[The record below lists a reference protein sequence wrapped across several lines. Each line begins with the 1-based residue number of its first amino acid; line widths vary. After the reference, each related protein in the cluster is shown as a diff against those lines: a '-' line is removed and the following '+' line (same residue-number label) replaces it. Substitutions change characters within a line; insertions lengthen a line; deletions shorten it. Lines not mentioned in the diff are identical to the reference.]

1 MAHVQFRILG
11 PVEVWL
17 DSRLT
22 VPTGQ
27 PRALL
32 AALLLGANRVQEL
45 DWLVGAV
52 WGDQPPPAAGDRI
65 ATQIAQLRRMI
76 GRRLV
81 VVGANGSPGPDST
94 PRRRPHSGA
103 DAHRH
108 GGSAGV
114 GPADETV
121 AGRAGYLLRVEPAQ
135 LDLLLFEETVT
146 RARIDMAARDYAAAS
161 AGLRAALALWRGAP
175 LSDVDSAL
183 LREFEAPRLEEQRL
197 SALEDR
203 LEADL
208 RLGRHAHVVEE
219 LRALAAEHPLRERF
233 CRHLM
238 IALYRC
244 RRRDAALRAFS
255 TAERTMR
262 ALGVIPGPS
271 LRQLALAIR
280 TDHPSLGPP
289 S

>member
-52 WGDQPPPAAGDRI
+52 WGDQPPPAAGDLI
-65 ATQIAQLRRMI
+65 ASQIAQLRRMI

-81 VVGANGSPGPDST
+81 VVAPNGSPGPDST
-94 PRRRPHSGA
+94 PS
-103 DAHRH
+103 
-108 GGSAGV
+108 
-114 GPADETV
+114 
-121 AGRAGYLLRVEPAQ
+121 RAGYLLRVEPAQ

-146 RARIDMAARDYAAAS
+146 RARIDLAARDYAAAA

-244 RRRDAALRAFS
+244 RHRDAALRAFS
-255 TAERTMR
+255 TAERAMR
-262 ALGVIPGPS
+262 ALGVKPGPS